1 VAPKR
6 APKRWVRLLETVR
19 LLHRLLDKTLCEE
32 AFRAVRSSER
42 ERKLS
47 LFLLVRFWVAVLV
60 RAPESLTQ
68 LLQEARKGG
77 GVLVPALEAT
87 EEAFFQRCRDLSSK
101 FFAELYR
108 RFLARVLPEA
118 LPDYE
123 GELGGLRSRFSA
135 VCVIDG
141 SRLDAVA
148 HRLKILRDVRAP
160 VLGGCVTAVYDLFR
174 GITQGLF
181 YYADAAVGEMRR
193 VMEVLDAIPRGAL
206 TVNDRAYGNGKYFDA
221 LEERG
226 LFGLVRRSRAWSL
239 RTLEE
244 LGRIQRGGLVLVES
258 VVEAGRE
265 EGAEPRVLRR
275 FEVYRGRKRVLDLVT
290 DVLDRRRLPMHQ
302 AIRLYGR
309 RWTVER
315 LFFDLKEVLNL
326 HRFYAANPN
335 AVAMQVY
342 AAGLVHTAFR
352 VAQARVARQVGCRP
366 EDISTAKFF
375 PRLAW
380 ASIRLAIAELTVEDL
395 REANPG
401 VRLRI
406 PKWDRARWAQA
417 AIEDILVEPRAG
429 KRRRRRSRI
438 PRGEWESF
446 AHIPGARKALG
457 I

>member
-309 RWTVER
+309 RWTVGASREGR
-315 LFFDLKEVLNL
+315 MTQSVKV
-326 HRFYAANPN
+326 RP
-335 AVAMQVY
+335 
-342 AAGLVHTAFR
+342 
-352 VAQARVARQVGCRP
+352 RP
-366 EDISTAKFF
+366 EDSGLRSLGGAVARKQYGEALRQHISKGGGQRS
-375 PRLAW
+375 RLQ
-380 ASIRLAIAELTVEDL
+380 
-395 REANPG
+395 REANAG
-401 VRLRI
+401 VASSHAN
-406 PKWDRARWAQA
+406 PVAETVYNARRQQGPMGSESEPSVLTGGVSA
-417 AIEDILVEPRAG
+417 ATWSEG
-429 KRRRRRSRI
+429 SCGNWRS
-438 PRGEWESF
+438 PRGPAKKPRRKGPAYNREWEV
-446 AHIPGARKALG
+446 AGTAPG
-457 I
+457 